1 MQDSPTRE
9 KAGRPAGAC
18 ATHAAGEHY
27 RRLVAAASR
36 HEPLATAIVH
46 PCDDRSLEGALAA
59 ARAGLVRPVLVG
71 PRAKILRAAEEAGYD
86 ITALELVDAPHSHA
100 SAEQAVALARAGKVQ
115 AIMKGGLHTDELMAA
130 IVDRAEGLRTERRM
144 SHVFAL
150 DVPNHAKPLFITD
163 AAINIEPSLLEK
175 RDIVQNAID
184 LAHALAIESP
194 KVAILSAVETVNPA
208 ITSTLDAAALCKM
221 LDRGQIEG
229 AQMDGPLAFDNAVSR
244 EAAEAKGI
252 RSGVAGD
259 ADILVVP
266 DLVSGNMLVKQLV
279 YLSGAIAAGIVLGA
293 RVPVMLT
300 SRADDVEAR
309 LASAALAVLYAH
321 NRRPAPLQ
329 AASGRE

>member
-1 MQDSPTRE
+1 
-9 KAGRPAGAC
+9 
-18 ATHAAGEHY
+18 
-27 RRLVAAASR
+27 
-36 HEPLATAIVH
+36 
-46 PCDDRSLEGALAA
+46 
-59 ARAGLVRPVLVG
+59 
-71 PRAKILRAAEEAGYD
+71 
-86 ITALELVDAPHSHA
+86 
-100 SAEQAVALARAGKVQ
+100 
-115 AIMKGGLHTDELMAA
+115 
-130 IVDRAEGLRTERRM
+130 
-144 SHVFAL
+144 
-150 DVPNHAKPLFITD
+150 
-163 AAINIEPSLLEK
+163 
-175 RDIVQNAID
+175 
-184 LAHALAIESP
+184 
-194 KVAILSAVETVNPA
+194 
-208 ITSTLDAAALCKM
+208 
-221 LDRGQIEG
+221 
-229 AQMDGPLAFDNAVSR
+229 MDGPLAFDNAVSR

>member
-1 MQDSPTRE
+1 MQARHGNEDVDDN
-9 KAGRPAGAC
+9 GC
-18 ATHAAGEHY
+18 AAAVHPAGEHY

-36 HEPLATAIVH
+36 LEPITTAVVH
-46 PCDDRSLEGALAA
+46 PCDDRSLEGTLAA
-59 ARAGLVRPVLVG
+59 ARAGLIRPVLVG
-71 PRAKILRAAEEAGYD
+71 PTEKIRRAAKEAGC
-86 ITALELVDAPHSHA
+86 ALEDFELVDAPHSHA
-100 SAEQAVALARAGKVQ
+100 AAEQAVALARAGKVQ
-115 AIMKGGLHTDELMAA
+115 ALMKGALHTDELMVAV
-130 IVDRAEGLRTERRM
+130 IDRTEGLRTERRM

-150 DVPNHAKPLFITD
+150 DVPTYAKPLFITD
-163 AAINIEPSLLEK
+163 AAINIAPTLLEK

-208 ITSTLDAAALCKM
+208 IASTIDAAALCKM

-229 AQMDGPLAFDNAVSR
+229 ARMDGPLAFDNAVSR
-244 EAAEAKGI
+244 EAAESKGI
-252 RSGVAGD
+252 RSEIAGD

-309 LASAALAVLYAH
+309 LASAALAVLFTH
-321 NRRPAPLQ
+321 FRGTITP
-329 AASGRE
+329 S